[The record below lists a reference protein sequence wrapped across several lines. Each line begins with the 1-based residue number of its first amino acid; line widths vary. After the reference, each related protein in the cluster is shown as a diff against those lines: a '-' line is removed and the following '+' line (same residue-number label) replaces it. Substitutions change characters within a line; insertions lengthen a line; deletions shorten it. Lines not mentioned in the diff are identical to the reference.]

1 MSILDIIRTFLFPNR
16 CPFCNRVIEEK
27 EIACKT
33 CISKF
38 PKNYY
43 DGFAIG
49 GFRCIS
55 PFYYEDDF
63 RKGMLQFKFHDRDYY
78 GKSMGILMVD
88 TIKRGYG
95 DLHFDIITAVPLHN
109 KRLKERGYNQS
120 EILARVIAEELNISY
135 TETLFKHKNNKA
147 QHTLKGKDRM
157 NNVKNAY
164 KVIDK
169 SLIKDKNILIVDDII
184 TTGCTIGECAK
195 TLFKGGCNTVC
206 CCTLCKA

>member
-1 MSILDIIRTFLFPNR
+1 MSIVDKIKNFFFPNR
-16 CPFCNRVIEEK
+16 CPFCSKVIEEK
-27 EIACKT
+27 EIVCKD

-38 PKNYY
+38 PINYF
-43 DGFAIG
+43 DGYAMG

-55 PFYYEDDF
+55 PFFYDDVF
-63 RKGMLQFKFHDRDYY
+63 RNGVLQFKFNDRKYY
-78 GKSMGILMVD
+78 GKSMGKLMID
-88 TIKRGYG
+88 AIKKSYEGMK
-95 DLHFDIITAVPLHN
+95 FDIITAVPLHS

-120 EILARVIAEELNISY
+120 EILARVISEELNIPY
-135 TETLFKHKNNKA
+135 VETLFKHKNNLV

-157 NNVKNAY
+157 KNVKNAY

-169 SLIKDKNILIVDDII
+169 SLIKDKNILLVDDII

-195 TLFKGGCNTVC
+195 TLFKGGCNIVC